1 MSARFEDEESFG
13 SLNLLEELQGGM
25 DRSEYFSNRI
35 NNEEYDER
43 EDVQPK
49 LATKETQTV
58 LILRVLF
65 ALVLFGVAIGV
76 SMAVLL
82 YSRENEKQD
91 FEQAFANFGGKI
103 VDQ

>member
-13 SLNLLEELQGGM
+13 SLNLLEELRGGM

-35 NNEEYDER
+35 NNEEYDET

>member
-1 MSARFEDEESFG
+1 MLED
-13 SLNLLEELQGGM
+13 LQGGM
-25 DRSEYFSNRI
+25 DRSSYYTDRI
-35 NNEEYDER
+35 DNDEYDVTE
-43 EDVQPK
+43 EVQPK
-49 LATKETQTV
+49 LATKETHTV
-58 LILRVLF
+58 LVLRVLF
-65 ALVLFGVAIGV
+65 AVVLFGTAIGV

>member
-13 SLNLLEELQGGM
+13 SLNLLEELRGGM

-35 NNEEYDER
+35 NNEEYDGT

>member
-1 MSARFEDEESFG
+1 MSPRNVDEESFG

-25 DRSEYFSNRI
+25 DRSEYFSDRMHDEF
-35 NNEEYDER
+35 EERKAAE
-43 EDVQPK
+43 PK

-58 LILRVLF
+58 LVLRVLF
-65 ALVLFGVAIGV
+65 AVVLLFVAVGV

-82 YSRENEKQD
+82 YSKENEKKD
-91 FEQAFANFGGKI
+91 FEQAFENYGEKI